1 MKAMRL
7 VKSLPQET
15 HPEQAEKPERGDLQ
29 EFYNKPS
36 IIRLAR
42 STDAGSNDA
51 RTYAPRP
58 R

>member
-29 EFYNKPS
+29 ECYNKPS
-36 IIRLAR
+36 IIQLAR

-51 RTYAPRP
+51 R
-58 R
+58 